1 VSHRVSYIAF
11 VAAYLFIATVA
22 LFGAPVGERG
32 VDAAPAA
39 FARASAI
46 SAAR

>member
-22 LFGAPVGERG
+22 LFGAPVGERSA
-32 VDAAPAA
+32 DAAPASL
-39 FARASAI
+39 ARALETL
-46 SAAR
+46 AAR